1 MVMAAFRR
9 GVKGI
14 SGIAAEEFK
23 NRLMWFGVDIEC
35 IVDTHIIKWKLKRAE
50 SVTSKR
56 ELL

>member
-1 MVMAAFRR
+1 MAAFRR